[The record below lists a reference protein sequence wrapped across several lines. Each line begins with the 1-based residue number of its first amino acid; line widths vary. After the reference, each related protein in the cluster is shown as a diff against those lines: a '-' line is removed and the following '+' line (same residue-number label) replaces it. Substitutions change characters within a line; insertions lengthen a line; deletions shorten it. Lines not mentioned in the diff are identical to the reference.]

1 MLETGVAK
9 THAGIFRM
17 SADIHSEY
25 EVCPCLVFL
34 GRKESQWLRA
44 SVGARRLAGPSNL
57 SHRSTNRKR
66 RKSGTTQPTQVTG
79 LTRPLS
85 FRLRAA
91 PKNPRTG

>member
-34 GRKESQWLRA
+34 GRKESQVVKSFCWRQT
-44 SVGARRLAGPSNL
+44 VG
-57 SHRSTNRKR
+57 
-66 RKSGTTQPTQVTG
+66 
-79 LTRPLS
+79 RPVES
-85 FRLRAA
+85 F
-91 PKNPRTG
+91 P